1 MVGNEKNIEITFIN
15 KGPTIPQYKLEKI
28 FDKFYRG
35 DESRQTNNGGTGLG
49 LAITKEI
56 IELHNGTI
64 CAKSNDEI
72 IEFKIILKK

>member
-1 MVGNEKNIEITFIN
+1 MIN
-15 KGPTIPQYKLEKI
+15 
-28 FDKFYRG
+28 FYRG

-64 CAKSNDEI
+64 CVKSNDEI
-72 IEFKIILKK
+72 IEFQIILKKSDIIKRKINYNLSLC